1 MIIPNNLIEEIPFT
15 GTSTTRRAYKFIK
28 GPIPLWYLGIVSR
41 ECRPTALPLA
51 LLMFHRLGMGV
62 TPRPI
67 TANEMDLLGT
77 TRWGKT
83 EALRDLEAAHL
94 ITIQLRGKRL
104 VPILDLTTRKPTQ

>member
-1 MIIPNNLIEEIPFT
+1 MNIPNHLIEEIPFT
-15 GTSTTRRAYKFIK
+15 GTSTTRRTDKFIK
-28 GPIPLWYLGIVSR
+28 GPIPLWYLRIVSQ

-51 LLMFHRLGMGV
+51 LLLFYRHGIGIA
-62 TPRPI
+62 PRPI
-67 TANEMDLLGT
+67 TANEMDLLGI
-77 TRWGKT
+77 TRWSKT